1 MTKPIIIAELC
12 SYLKIIITRKYES
25 VILKSVYMEGGSLD
39 PLFIPIPSYC
49 MFRY

>member
-1 MTKPIIIAELC
+1 MTKLIIIAIAM
-12 SYLKIIITRKYES
+12 YLENTNQLFNKII
-25 VILKSVYMEGGSLD
+25 KSVYMEGVIGSLG